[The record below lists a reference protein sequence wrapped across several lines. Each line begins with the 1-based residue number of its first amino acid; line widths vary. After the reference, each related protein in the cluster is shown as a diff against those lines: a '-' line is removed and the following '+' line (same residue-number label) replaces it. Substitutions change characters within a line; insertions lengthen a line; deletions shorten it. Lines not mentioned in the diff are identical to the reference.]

1 MTPPS
6 CTHRCTLLGTWS
18 MSKPTATVQCLPS
31 KVKELGIV
39 FQTKI
44 TMICSECFDPE
55 EHVTEIL
62 RCSKLAGT
70 GNSWAVILRRKPCQ
84 WPLAETLVCDILR
97 LAPFQRVWLETLC
110 LSPYHV
116 VTGRCV
122 CLCMRTYT
130 LYIYN
135 YTYYTQSILH
145 YIYKCIYTYIHACV
159 MHKNVQWMSMN
170 ICKCACLRMFDYLI
184 ASHNTQCFLYAS
196 SRVSG
201 GVFQSIDSSLCF
213 SSWHWQSNLAV
224 DRSTVP
230 HFPND
235 WNFLE

>member
-1 MTPPS
+1 MHPARDLKHVQTNS
-6 CTHRCTLLGTWS
+6 NCS
-18 MSKPTATVQCLPS
+18 MLAIKSK
-31 KVKELGIV
+31 
-39 FQTKI
+39 
-44 TMICSECFDPE
+44 
-55 EHVTEIL
+55 
-62 RCSKLAGT
+62 GT
-70 GNSWAVILRRKPCQ
+70 GHRFSNKNNNDLQWVFRSRRACHWDIEMFQVGRDRKQLSCDFKE
-84 WPLAETLVCDILR
+84 ETMPVATSRDACMRHFATSSIPKSLTWNDVFVSISCCNWK
-97 LAPFQRVWLETLC
+97 VC
-110 LSPYHV
+110 LSVHADMYIH
-116 VTGRCV
+116 CIYII
-122 CLCMRTYT
+122 YT
-130 LYIYN
+130 EYI
-135 YTYYTQSILH
+135 TL
-145 YIYKCIYTYIHACV
+145 YIYKCIYTYIRACV